1 MQKYE
6 LLVVLPGT
14 LDDAEAKKRMDEVM
28 ALVGQYGQDAELH
41 PLGKNRLAYPIK
53 HIRYGYFNTI
63 VFNAEAPKVKELE
76 AKLAIS
82 RDVLRSMVTHFNTTL
97 TASQRIVYST
107 DSLGLTTMIERPA
120 YNAAPGMAPTAAPV
134 AVQNDT
140 LAASAAQERKLDA
153 QSMEEITKKLDD
165 LMSGDVLP
173 NV

>member
-1 MQKYE
+1 MNKYE

-14 LDDAEAKKRMDEVM
+14 LDDAEAKKQMDNLV
-28 ALVGQYGQDAELH
+28 ALVNEHGADAELS

-63 VFNAEAPKVKELE
+63 VFNAEPAGVKTLE

-107 DSLGLTTMIERPA
+107 DSLGLTTMVERH
-120 YNAAPGMAPTAAPV
+120 APV
-134 AVQNDT
+134 AMPVMAGAAVSSPT
-140 LAASAAQERKLDA
+140 EESLAKNAAQERKLDA
-153 QSMEEITKKLDD
+153 ESMEAITKKLDD

-173 NV
+173 TV